1 MHKPVNFDTVFC
13 LVYPIPCLAGPMYN
27 IYNNILRS
35 ALEGSAEF
43 ANLYPTTIG
52 LIVSGILKLCRVAK
66 MPEGGAVFRGLSGL
80 ALPPEF
86 FERDQQGFAGGV
98 EPSFMSTTTSDEV
111 AREYSGVREGREAT
125 IFCLLLGKTSLGAD
139 VSWLSQFAGEKE
151 MLFPPRTH
159 LQIVGEPVLG
169 PDGVSV
175 VKLKPT
181 VFQNVRT
188 MEQVEQSRK
197 EGMKQLA
204 SSLTWDCRNEAARE
218 GALDSELAMRLEA
231 LEAKLLADHCGQDA
245 GWYNDNFKYK
255 DAFQNLVREAVD
267 AGTKVRDS
275 TSLLSR
281 SLADKSEREGGGHDK
296 VEGKPG
302 AVGSTDGDTADGGEV
317 PVSTTDVSALHS
329 KFDQDPNFKGIRGK
343 FGSDSLFAAGIDA
356 VVGPMDAQYIRG
368 MYNEHCLSASA
379 KADFTAWNAGNVINT
394 TPEREWLFVVGAK
407 GLDLR
412 TWEFVPALAEPEVHE
427 GMMVNGRNAKWLIEL
442 IETEQARRAG
452 LSAAEIVAV
461 RLYTGVPSDLA
472 GLGCLVFTMIP
483 CHCLV
488 LSHT

>member
-1 MHKPVNFDTVFC
+1 M
-13 LVYPIPCLAGPMYN
+13 LAGPMYH
-27 IYNNILRS
+27 IYNNILRN
-35 ALEGSAEF
+35 ALAGGAEV
-43 ANLYPTTIG
+43 ANMYSTTIG

-66 MPEGGAVFRGLSGL
+66 MPEGGAVYRGLSGL

-86 FERDQQGFAGGV
+86 FERDQQGFSGGV

-111 AREYSGVREGREAT
+111 AREYSGVHQKREAI

-169 PDGVSV
+169 ADGVSV
-175 VKLKPT
+175 VTLKPT

-218 GALDSELAMRLEA
+218 GALDSELAMRLNA
-231 LEAKLLADHCGQDA
+231 LEVKLVADHCGQDA
-245 GWYNDNFKYK
+245 EWYNDNFKYK
-255 DAFQNLVREAVD
+255 DAFQTLVREAVD
-267 AGTKVRDS
+267 GGKQVRDS

-281 SLADKSEREGGGHDK
+281 SLADKSEGGGGHDK
-296 VEGKPG
+296 VEGKT
-302 AVGSTDGDTADGGEV
+302 AVVGMTEAATTGNV
-317 PVSTTDVSALHS
+317 QVSTSEVSALHS

-343 FGSDSLFAAGIDA
+343 FGSDSLFAAGIDV
-356 VVGPMDAQYIRG
+356 VVGPMDAQYIRS

-379 KADFTAWNAGNVINT
+379 NADSTAWNAGNIIKT
-394 TPEREWLFVVGAK
+394 TPEREVL
-407 GLDLR
+407 L
-412 TWEFVPALAEPEVHE
+412 LAAVCPSVSVTPSHSSAFSRFLSPSLYPRPPRPQYCVHAHNCSCS
-427 GMMVNGRNAKWLIEL
+427 GSGSLW
-442 IETEQARRAG
+442 
-452 LSAAEIVAV
+452 
-461 RLYTGVPSDLA
+461 
-472 GLGCLVFTMIP
+472 
-483 CHCLV
+483 
-488 LSHT
+488 

>member
-1 MHKPVNFDTVFC
+1 M
-13 LVYPIPCLAGPMYN
+13 LAGPMYH
-27 IYNNILRS
+27 IYNNILRN
-35 ALEGSAEF
+35 ALAGGAEV

-66 MPEGGAVFRGLSGL
+66 MPEGGAVYRGLSGL

-86 FERDQQGFAGGV
+86 FERDQQGFSGGV

-111 AREYSGVREGREAT
+111 AREYSGVHQKREAT

-169 PDGVSV
+169 ADGVSV
-175 VKLKPT
+175 VTLKPT

-218 GALDSELAMRLEA
+218 GALDSELAMRLDT
-231 LEAKLLADHCGQDA
+231 LEVKLVADHCGQDA
-245 GWYNDNFKYK
+245 EWYNDNFKYK
-255 DAFQNLVREAVD
+255 DAFQKLVREAVD
-267 AGTKVRDS
+267 GGKQVRDS

-281 SLADKSEREGGGHDK
+281 SLADKSEGGGGHDK
-296 VEGKPG
+296 VEGKT
-302 AVGSTDGDTADGGEV
+302 AVVGMTEAATTGNV
-317 PVSTTDVSALHS
+317 QVSTSEVSALHS

-343 FGSDSLFAAGIDA
+343 FGSDSLFAAGIDV
-356 VVGPMDAQYIRG
+356 VVGPMDAQYIRS

-379 KADFTAWNAGNVINT
+379 NADFTAWNAGNIIKT
-394 TPEREWLFVVGAK
+394 TPEREVLLLAAVCPSVSATPSHSSAFSRFLSPSLYPRPPARNIVST
-407 GLDLR
+407 L
-412 TWEFVPALAEPEVHE
+412 TIALALAVALC
-427 GMMVNGRNAKWLIEL
+427 GRVE
-442 IETEQARRAG
+442 
-452 LSAAEIVAV
+452 
-461 RLYTGVPSDLA
+461 
-472 GLGCLVFTMIP
+472 GLGPQHLGV
-483 CHCLV
+483 
-488 LSHT
+488 